1 MSIYIQLLL
10 LAWVTV
16 FVVDLSGV
24 VTSFGE
30 WMGRPLRRPLSCSRC
45 MTWWL
50 GLLWAVCTR
59 SLTWAVV
66 GYIAALA
73 YLTPVLM
80 SAAVAVSD
88 LLLGIISKLKF
99 PTNKQ

>member
-1 MSIYIQLLL
+1 MSIYLQLLL

-24 VTSFGE
+24 VTSIGE
-30 WMGRPLRRPLSCSRC
+30 WLGRPLRRPFSCSTC

-50 GLLWAVCTR
+50 GLLWAACTR
-59 SLTWAVV
+59 SLTWAVF

-73 YLTPVLM
+73 FLTPVLM

-88 LLLGIISKLKF
+88 LLLGLIEKIKL
-99 PTNKQ
+99 PKQ